1 MYNMEIAFGTY
12 KIRLEIL
19 LILIFLVWVTF
30 GHALCACCKITFR
43 EGLENIKDALTP
55 EEDEEEKMKAAE
67 EEKMMVAESVSTTDS
82 TVSPAIITED
92 ITESFSN
99 LTDVYGNDDKFNSID
114 IMNKMEFKPECCP
127 NAYTTSQGCACMS
140 ADTYQY
146 LIDRGG
152 NNVPYSEY

>member
-1 MYNMEIAFGTY
+1 MYNMEIAFGSY

-30 GHALCACCKITFR
+30 GHALCSCCTMSFR
-43 EGLENIKDALTP
+43 EGLETITGSGTQDADA
-55 EEDEEEKMKAAE
+55 EAIAVEEEKKKAAQ
-67 EEKMMVAESVSTTDS
+67 AVSTTS
-82 TVSPAIITED
+82 ATTTPAVIMDEETE
-92 ITESFSN
+92 TFAN
-99 LTDVYGNDDKFNSID
+99 LSDVYGSDDKFNSMD
-114 IMNKMEFKPECCP
+114 IMSKMEFKPECCP

-140 ADTYQY
+140 NDTYHF